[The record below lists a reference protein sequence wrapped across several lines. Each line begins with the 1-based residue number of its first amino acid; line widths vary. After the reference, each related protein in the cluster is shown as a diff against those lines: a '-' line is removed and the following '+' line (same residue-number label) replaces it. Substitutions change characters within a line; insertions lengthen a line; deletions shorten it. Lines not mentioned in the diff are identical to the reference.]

1 MLNDDAY
8 RTGIADTFMCDCG
21 QEKETVQHVL
31 LRCTRYVEAR
41 NTMKAYLSDIC
52 DNLTLKSRRKRK
64 IEINESLLLTPFNF
78 MNNTDVHRKED
89 NYIKEAL
96 IEFLSGVDRRIWHTQ
111 KLSYFLLF
119 HHQCWRLLLIYSSLH
134 SCWFSQFGTRLQLAI
149 DDQQQQHYKVSMRL
163 PEKKLEELSRR
174 W

>member
-1 MLNDDAY
+1 MCNCLITMLNDDAY

-52 DNLTLKSRRKRK
+52 NKLTSKKQTKRK
-64 IEINESLLLTPFNF
+64 IQINESFLLTPFNF
-78 MNNTDVHRKED
+78 MNNNEVGRKED

-96 IEFLSGVDRRIWHTQ
+96 FEFLSGVDRRI
-111 KLSYFLLF
+111 
-119 HHQCWRLLLIYSSLH
+119 
-134 SCWFSQFGTRLQLAI
+134 
-149 DDQQQQHYKVSMRL
+149 
-163 PEKKLEELSRR
+163 
-174 W
+174 